1 MRTGFACLRVSGRGD
16 VAEAEQQKVRLC
28 PHLQG
33 AVDKDQGESGTRC
46 CHRRGSDR
54 KGGDQ
59 ILEGHKMSLGP
70 QTER

>member
-33 AVDKDQGESGTRC
+33 AVHKDQGESGTRC
-46 CHRRGSDR
+46 C
-54 KGGDQ
+54 
-59 ILEGHKMSLGP
+59 GHSPAIGEAVTGRAGTRSWKD
-70 QTER
+70 TK